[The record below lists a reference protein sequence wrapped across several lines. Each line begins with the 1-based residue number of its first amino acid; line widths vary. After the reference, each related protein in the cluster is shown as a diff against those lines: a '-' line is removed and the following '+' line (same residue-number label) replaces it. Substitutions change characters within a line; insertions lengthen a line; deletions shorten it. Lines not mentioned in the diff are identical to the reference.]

1 MPRKLLVVTTRPVKK
16 RRGTEE
22 QLLEIAPHMT
32 YLDPGRYIIIKHMA
46 NPQYQYLIFKHL
58 KDARKWIGCFACF
71 RLEYMRFDHETMP
84 SITEV
89 PVPES
94 LDLRTLHPWWFNS
107 NFPEVGK
114 SFSGEAKSFPPPGKG
129 FKVGD
134 YVGIRFREGAYGWVS
149 AVVMRSPGRMLYL
162 VCAVIGGTNRLLM
175 LTKEEVTGPEFTF
188 VLPADPPFWSPEVF
202 PTVHKNDPRRY
213 GYFEPPLQGFEPED
227 PCTVIDRTKG
237 PVDGHIAFVFKTMGM
252 NRMDITLNYNVRFP
266 TGDIILCE
274 VDAVLGPRVDRLN
287 EALNPADITPS
298 ENLLASVTQGEEV
311 DEETRDLWCDETLD
325 AGGLDSPG
333 RYSIVFVCDSICRLT
348 VMTGILGRTLESLI
362 QEPSSFEQLPVSPQ
376 GQEASEAESCFSPS
390 SFWRWDDPDA

>member
-16 RRGTEE
+16 SRVTEE
-22 QLLEIAPHMT
+22 QILEIVPQMT
-32 YLDPGRYIIIKHMA
+32 YLDRGRYIIVKHEA
-46 NPQYQYLIFKHL
+46 NPQYQYLIFVNW

-71 RLEYMRFDHETMP
+71 RLEYMRFDAETMP

-89 PVPES
+89 AVPAS
-94 LDLRTLHPWWFNS
+94 FDVRTLHPWWFNS

-114 SFSGEAKSFPPPGKG
+114 PFPGEAKSFPPPGKG

-162 VCAVIGGTNRLLM
+162 VCAVVGGANRLLM

-188 VLPADPPFWSPEVF
+188 VPPADPPFWSPEVF
-202 PTVHKNDPRRY
+202 PSEHKKDPRRF

-237 PVDGHIAFVFKTMGM
+237 PVDGHVAFVFKTMGM
-252 NRMDITLNYNVRFP
+252 NRMDITLNYNVRYP
-266 TGDIILCE
+266 TGDIVLCE
-274 VDAVLGPRVDRLN
+274 VAAILGPRVDRLN

-298 ENLLASVTQGEEV
+298 EILLDSVTQAEE
-311 DEETRDLWCDETLD
+311 DEEQTRGLWCDEDLNPGD
-325 AGGLDSPG
+325 LDSPG
-333 RYSIVFVCDSICRLT
+333 RYSTVFACYRISRLT
-348 VMTGILGRTLESLI
+348 AMAGILGRTLESLI
-362 QEPSSFEQLPVSPQ
+362 PEPSSYEPLPVSPQ
-376 GQEASEAESCFSPS
+376 GLEVSDVESRFSPV